1 MIELPEAVT
10 LARQLGEVAPGRRV
24 RRVVPG
30 AAPHKFAWFHGDPV
44 AYEPLLRGKAFGPT
58 TSHGGFVEVEVEDA
72 RLLFAEGVALRWHG
86 PDEARPTRHQL
97 LVEFDDGAA
106 LTASVQMYGGLWAYP
121 AGALENPYLAAA
133 LAAPSPLTPGFD
145 EAHFAGV
152 MGSSDARKASLKAL
166 LATKQRV
173 PGLGNGVLQDILF
186 EARLHPRRAVAT
198 LTDAGQATLLAAVK
212 GTLAEMTRLGGR
224 DTERGLHGRPGGYP
238 TRMSRHT
245 VGRPCPLCGAT
256 IVKES
261 YLGGAVY
268 VCPGCQSA

>member
-1 MIELPEAVT
+1 VIELPEAVT
-10 LARQLGEVAPGRRV
+10 LARQLGAVALGRRV

-30 AAPHKFAWFHGDPV
+30 SAPHKFAWYHGDPA
-44 AYEPLLRGKAFGPT
+44 AYEPLLRGKAFGPA

-72 RLLFAEGVALRWHG
+72 RLLFAEGVALRWHA

-121 AGALENPYLAAA
+121 AGAFENPYLAAA

-145 EAHFAGV
+145 AAHFARLV
-152 MGSSDARKASLKAL
+152 GSPDARRASLKAL

-173 PGLGNGVLQDILF
+173 PGLGNGVLQDVLF
-186 EARLHPRRAVAT
+186 EARLHPRRPVPT
-198 LTDAGQATLLAAVK
+198 LTDDERTALLGALTA
-212 GTLAEMTRLGGR
+212 TLAEMTRRGGR
-224 DTERGLHGRPGGYP
+224 DTERDLHGQPGGYP

-245 VGRPCPLCGAT
+245 VGRPCPRCGAT

-268 VCPGCQSA
+268 VCPGCQPA